1 MAQTELRQEINQG
14 NTEQGASVHPEMM
27 EEECS
32 SGKNQKEDIE
42 KRKNMEF
49 VKGVFFGTLISAVC
63 VLGMFLVNNGTV
75 GFEWGRSVEAGPGS
89 EVLTSLETRHKLEE
103 VRQKIDSAFLY
114 DVDGED
120 LISYLFKGLTVGL
133 NDPYANYYTAE
144 ELKTIT
150 ESNQGEY
157 YGIGITL
164 LQDMASGRLHV
175 AGVYEGSP
183 AETAGMKVDDEIIA
197 VDGESVTGMDL
208 SSAVALIKNK
218 EESLELTLLRDGVE
232 LTLTVEPDSIEIP
245 TVSCEMLEDGIGYL
259 KITEFDS
266 ITVQQFEDAMQQ
278 LEGEGM
284 EKLVVAVR
292 DNPGG
297 VLSSVCDILRQILP
311 EGLIVYTEDKNG
323 KREEYTC
330 NGVHALEKPLVVL
343 VNNNSASA
351 SEIFAGAVQDYG
363 LGTIIGE
370 TTYGKGV
377 VQRTFLLDD
386 GSALKLTSEKYF
398 TPKGQDID
406 GTGIKPDIVVE
417 QEENSDTDLQLAEA
431 LEVLKQE

>member
-1 MAQTELRQEINQG
+1 
-14 NTEQGASVHPEMM
+14 
-27 EEECS
+27 
-32 SGKNQKEDIE
+32 
-42 KRKNMEF
+42 
-49 VKGVFFGTLISAVC
+49 
-63 VLGMFLVNNGTV
+63 
-75 GFEWGRSVEAGPGS
+75 
-89 EVLTSLETRHKLEE
+89 
-103 VRQKIDSAFLY
+103 
-114 DVDGED
+114 
-120 LISYLFKGLTVGL
+120 
-133 NDPYANYYTAE
+133 
-144 ELKTIT
+144 
-150 ESNQGEY
+150 
-157 YGIGITL
+157 
-164 LQDMASGRLHV
+164 
-175 AGVYEGSP
+175 
-183 AETAGMKVDDEIIA
+183 
-197 VDGESVTGMDL
+197 
-208 SSAVALIKNK
+208 
-218 EESLELTLLRDGVE
+218 
-232 LTLTVEPDSIEIP
+232 
-245 TVSCEMLEDGIGYL
+245 
-259 KITEFDS
+259 
-266 ITVQQFEDAMQQ
+266 MQQ

-284 EKLVVAVR
+284 EKLVVDVR

>member
-1 MAQTELRQEINQG
+1 MTETELRQETDQG
-14 NTEQGASVHPEMM
+14 NAEQGGSVQPEMVQA
-27 EEECS
+27 ES
-32 SGKNQKEDIE
+32 KSVKNKEEDIE
-42 KRKNMEF
+42 KRKNTEF

-63 VLGMFLVNNGTV
+63 VLGVFLVNNGTV

-114 DVDGED
+114 DVAGED
-120 LISYLFKGLTVGL
+120 LTTYLFKGLTVGL

-150 ESNQGEY
+150 ETNQGEY

-164 LQDMASGRLHV
+164 LQDTASGRLHI
-175 AGVYEGSP
+175 AGVYQGSP
-183 AETAGMKVDDEIIA
+183 AETAGIKVDDEIIA
-197 VDGESVTGMDL
+197 IDGESVTGMDL
-208 SSAVALIKNK
+208 SSAVAQIKNK
-218 EESLELTLLRDGVE
+218 EGSLELVVLRDDVE
-232 LTLTVEPDSIEIP
+232 LTFIIEPASIEIP
-245 TVSCEMLEDGIGYL
+245 TVSYKMLEDQIGYL

-266 ITVQQFEDAMQQ
+266 ITVQQFEDAIKQ
-278 LEGEGM
+278 LEEDGM
-284 EKLVVAVR
+284 EKLVVDVR

-297 VLSSVCDILRQILP
+297 VLNAVCDILRQILP

-330 NGVHALEKPLVVL
+330 NGVHAFEKPLVVL

-363 LGTIIGE
+363 MGTIIGE

-406 GTGIKPDIVVE
+406 GTGITPDIAVE
-417 QEENSDTDLQLAEA
+417 QDEETDTDTQLAKA
-431 LEVLKQE
+431 LETLKQK

>member
-42 KRKNMEF
+42 KRKNME
-49 VKGVFFGTLISAVC
+49 S
-63 VLGMFLVNNGTV
+63 V

-245 TVSCEMLEDGIGYL
+245 TVSCEMLEDGIG
-259 KITEFDS
+259 
-266 ITVQQFEDAMQQ
+266 
-278 LEGEGM
+278 
-284 EKLVVAVR
+284 
-292 DNPGG
+292 
-297 VLSSVCDILRQILP
+297 
-311 EGLIVYTEDKNG
+311 GLIVYTEDKNG